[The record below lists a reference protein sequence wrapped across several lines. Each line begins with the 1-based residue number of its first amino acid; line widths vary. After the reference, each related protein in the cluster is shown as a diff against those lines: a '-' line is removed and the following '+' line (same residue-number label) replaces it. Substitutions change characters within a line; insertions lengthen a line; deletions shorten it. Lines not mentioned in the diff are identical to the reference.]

1 MTKIYKDANE
11 NHIAC
16 VLVYVDDGKVYN
28 DADHENQI
36 YTSDLES
43 AFKNNVVIDVDGSL
57 YKGLEYSE
65 VEGVGT
71 VKYISVVQRLGKNFL
86 DPSKITISGGSTV
99 NINLNKKQFGQARY
113 TFSCS
118 KTVSSIKGEYMDS
131 TYMSINLFNVSN
143 TDHVSFNMP
152 DATVFITVTG
162 SGLTKDDEW
171 QIELGSSATDY
182 EPYGL
187 HDSADIAS
195 AVSRPDPS

>member
-43 AFKNNVVIDVDGSL
+43 AFKNNVAIDVDGSL

-65 VEGVGT
+65 VEGIGT
-71 VKYISVVQRLGKNFL
+71 VKYISVVQRLGKNLL
-86 DPSKITISGGSTV
+86 DPSKITISGGSTADIV
-99 NINLNKKQFGQARY
+99 LGKKQFGQARY

-118 KTVSSIKGEYMDS
+118 KTVSNIKGEYMDDM
-131 TYMSINLFNVSN
+131 YMSVTLFNVSN

-152 DATVFITVTG
+152 DSTLFITVTG

-171 QIELGSSATDY
+171 QIELGSNATDY